1 LFLKQSKIFENLE
14 EELRTLS
21 LFKKE
26 REREREK
33 EAEKKKYAHEIL
45 I

>member
-21 LFKKE
+21 LFNKE
-26 REREREK
+26 RERERERGREK
-33 EAEKKKYAHEIL
+33 EICA
-45 I
+45 

>member
-26 REREREK
+26 RERERERGREK
-33 EAEKKKYAHEIL
+33 EICA
-45 I
+45 